1 METYIFD
8 YDPYKNA
15 IWGKRIPMTRD
26 QLRGAVY
33 AANYEV
39 YIYEMPLKERRGS
52 YYIVYCPAN
61 TDTEN
66 KKIATLMQEVQLP
79 WQEIIYGKALLLY
92 AKHHAPGERVPYE
105 SITYR
110 HTNDLYP
117 YIRQHLDRAACK
129 TRSMHYR
136 DVDLP
141 VGWETQYTRG
151 PDMTPAFTPG
161 PIPSAPPATSPATS
175 SVTSPA
181 PYLLQMAAKGL
192 LSDKTTCPITL
203 EPLTSTIWM
212 FPCGH
217 GCSPQTVQLQ
227 QCPICRHTAAYVPI
241 SV

>member
-15 IWGKRIPMTRD
+15 IWGKKIPMTRD

-33 AANYEV
+33 ATNYEV
-39 YIYEMPLKERRGS
+39 YIYEMPLKESRGS
-52 YYIVYCPAN
+52 YYIVYCPAITGPEN
-61 TDTEN
+61 T
-66 KKIATLMQEVQLP
+66 KIARLMQEVRLP

-92 AKHHAPGERVPYE
+92 AKHHVPGERVPYE

-110 HTNDLYP
+110 HTKDLYP
-117 YIRQHLDRAACK
+117 YIRDHLDRVACK
-129 TRSMHYR
+129 THSMHYR

-161 PIPSAPPATSPATS
+161 PIPSAPAATTS
-175 SVTSPA
+175 AAPTPA

-192 LSDKTTCPITL
+192 IADKIICPISL
-203 EPLTSTIWM
+203 EPLASTIWI

-227 QCPICRHTAAYVPI
+227 QCPVCRHKANYVNV